1 MSSSARAVAREKK
14 GFVSV
19 FFRSPCSRFFC
30 SPPSRR
36 FRPLLS
42 FYISVFHVVG
52 VDMMSRT
59 VAHGEKSKGGVA
71 KAAPRHQNGDDDLL
85 PPPPPLLEP
94 FIFFHASFSSPPSLS
109 TPPQCFQKK
118 THFQKLLDPP
128 SKLVV
133 VVRHEL
139 GELARAEG
147 AELLGGRRRRGHRR
161 CLLLLLLPALG
172 GRGEVPGQD
181 SEPLRHLKGRA
192 REEREGGRKG
202 TKSVEAE
209 QAEESR
215 AGGRGSL
222 ARSTEETGEREGEPK
237 WEAKPFLF
245 LEKGKEK
252 DADAREKT
260 MSSSFPVSLFV
271 PHGAPTMAIERPPGP
286 AAQALRK
293 LGMEMTTTR
302 RKRSHG
308 DDKDLACDADDAD
321 DYSPSLVLVLASAHN
336 TTTSAV
342 SVSSGPAAGGGLW
355 GTEHDFYGFPRELYE
370 ISYPVRGDAE
380 VAAEAARLLE
390 RAGLRVEGWGEGG
403 GGGKAAALWEN
414 TEETTTK
421 AASLDHG
428 AWTPL
433 RLMFPDPEASD
444 ISVVSVSV
452 QPALGP
458 RHALAVGRAL
468 APLARGGVGEG
479 GGGGE
484 GEGEATT
491 TTKKKK
497 KSRKRVVVLGSG
509 NLTHNLRDWRRGGA
523 KDSSSQLPPAL
534 PYVRRFAE
542 SVWERLRRGDVE
554 ALLQY
559 REKGQGEEEE
569 EESLGER
576 AHPTEEHLL
585 PLFVALGAAMVGDD
599 SSPSL
604 KGKVERFHSGVE
616 EGILA
621 MDGFAF
627 F

>member
-1 MSSSARAVAREKK
+1 
-14 GFVSV
+14 
-19 FFRSPCSRFFC
+19 
-30 SPPSRR
+30 
-36 FRPLLS
+36 
-42 FYISVFHVVG
+42 
-52 VDMMSRT
+52 MMSRT

-215 AGGRGSL
+215 AGGRVAR

-370 ISYPVRGDAE
+370 ISYPVRGD
-380 VAAEAARLLE
+380 
-390 RAGLRVEGWGEGG
+390 
-403 GGGKAAALWEN
+403 
-414 TEETTTK
+414 
-421 AASLDHG
+421 
-428 AWTPL
+428 
-433 RLMFPDPEASD
+433 
-444 ISVVSVSV
+444 
-452 QPALGP
+452 
-458 RHALAVGRAL
+458 
-468 APLARGGVGEG
+468 
-479 GGGGE
+479 
-484 GEGEATT
+484 
-491 TTKKKK
+491 
-497 KSRKRVVVLGSG
+497 
-509 NLTHNLRDWRRGGA
+509 
-523 KDSSSQLPPAL
+523 
-534 PYVRRFAE
+534 
-542 SVWERLRRGDVE
+542 VE